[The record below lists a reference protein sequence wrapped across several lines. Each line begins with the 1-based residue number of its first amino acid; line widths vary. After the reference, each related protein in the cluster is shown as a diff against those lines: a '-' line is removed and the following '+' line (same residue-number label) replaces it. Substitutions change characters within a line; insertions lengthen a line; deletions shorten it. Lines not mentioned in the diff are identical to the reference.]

1 MFEWLMQLPVWVQIV
16 FALIILGCF
25 IYVFINLLRAGFSF
39 TKNNTSIS
47 FGSEKKYLPK
57 HANCPHAKDIIIVLN
72 ETQQVLHQKYIV
84 EYKEQMQ
91 TQMNYAEQKADQ
103 IRMLFQ
109 KIAVDEL
116 EKLDEADPKILQLNI
131 FLVRLMFREIEN
143 NVLALFRTS
152 FRINHFDEMSEK
164 EFGIF
169 CGEKADFIIAQI
181 NEMFSNLH
189 TYHNMIAASR
199 LIETVFNPIRNKL
212 AESVVDVYQNAR
224 SVALDNKVKL
234 LAFDEKI
241 DRIMKKYITGE

>member
-1 MFEWLMQLPVWVQIV
+1 MFEWLMQLPIWAQII
-16 FALIILGCF
+16 FGLIILGCF
-25 IYVFINLLRAGFSF
+25 IYVFINMIKAGFSF

-47 FGSEKKYLPK
+47 FGSEKKYVPK

-109 KIAVDEL
+109 RIAIDEL
-116 EKLDEADPKILQLNI
+116 EKMEDTDAKILQLNI

-143 NVLALFRTS
+143 NILAILRTS
-152 FRINHFDEMSEK
+152 FRINHFHEMSEK

-169 CGEKADFIIAQI
+169 CNEKADFIVSQI
-181 NEMFSNLH
+181 NDMFSNLH
-189 TYHNMIAASR
+189 TYHNMIAASKM
-199 LIETVFNPIRNKL
+199 IDVVFNPIKNKL
-212 AESVVDVYQNAR
+212 TDAVIDIYQNAR
-224 SVALDNKVKL
+224 AVALDNKIKL
-234 LAFDEKI
+234 LAYDEKI
-241 DRIMKKYITGE
+241 DRIVKKYITGE